1 MMEVFQEGRKEQL
14 FPVLLL
20 VEIGS
25 LDLQSEGSWRP
36 SQAQFQW
43 LVGDESLLTTGL
55 RREQELKDTDDS

>member
-1 MMEVFQEGRKEQL
+1 MIEVFQEGRKEQL

-36 SQAQFQW
+36 SQARFQW
-43 LVGDESLLTTGL
+43 LVRDESLLTMGL
-55 RREQELKDTDDS
+55 RR